1 MTASPRRLIW
11 ITRAE
16 PGAAATAIRL
26 RALGHIPLVLPLLE
40 VRPITEAAPD
50 LQGVGALAFT
60 SANGVRVFA
69 GLTQVRAL
77 PVFAVGAAC
86 AQAARAAGFRQ
97 VLSADGDVAA
107 LAAGIAS
114 RAEEFRGLVLHPAAT
129 EPAGDLAGAL
139 ARVSVTARTLPI
151 YETVPVAPPPAALER
166 ALSAEAALIYSPKAA
181 RQLALLMRGR
191 EAPDLRALCLSKAVA
206 RPLARARIGPRTFAP
221 VPLESALLNLID
233 RTSAPAAAAA
243 P

>member
-1 MTASPRRLIW
+1 MTAPPRRLIW

-16 PGAAATAIRL
+16 PGATATAARL
-26 RALGHIPLVLPLLE
+26 RALGHMPLVLPLLE
-40 VRPITEAAPD
+40 VRPVTETAPD
-50 LQGVGALAFT
+50 LAGVGALAFT

-69 GLTQVRAL
+69 QLSEVRAL

-114 RAEEFRGLVLHPAAT
+114 RAEEFRGAVLHPAAT

-139 ARVSVTARTLPI
+139 ARTGVACRTAPI
-151 YETVPVAPPPAALER
+151 YATVPVTPPAA
-166 ALSAEAALIYSPKAA
+166 ALDQALRAEAALVYSPKAA
-181 RQLALLMRGR
+181 RQLAMLMRGR
-191 EAPDLRALCLSKAVA
+191 QAPDLRALCLSKAVA
-206 RPLARARIGPRTFAP
+206 RPLARARIGPRAYAP

-233 RTSAPAAAAA
+233 RAA
-243 P
+243 PPVAEAS

>member
-16 PGAAATAIRL
+16 PGATATAARL
-26 RALGHIPLVLPLLE
+26 RSLGHMPLVLPLLE
-40 VRPITEAAPD
+40 VRPVAEAAPD
-50 LQGVGALAFT
+50 LTGIGALAFT

-69 GLTQVRAL
+69 QLSDVRNL

-107 LAAGIAS
+107 LAAGVIS
-114 RAEEFRGLVLHPAAT
+114 RAGEFRGPVLHPAAT

-139 ARVSVTARTLPI
+139 AKAGVSARTLPI
-151 YETVPVAPPPAALER
+151 YETVLVTPPAAALEQ
-166 ALSAEAALIYSPKAA
+166 ALKAEAALVYSPKAA
-181 RQLALLMRGR
+181 RQLAVLMRGR
-191 EAPDLRALCLSKAVA
+191 QAPGLRALCLSKAVA
-206 RPLARARIGPRTFAP
+206 KPLARARLGERAYAP

-233 RTSAPAAAAA
+233 RAA
-243 P
+243 PPMAEVE

>member
-1 MTASPRRLIW
+1 MTAPPRRLIW

-16 PGAAATAIRL
+16 PAASASAARL

-40 VRPITEAAPD
+40 VRPVTTEVPD
-50 LQGVGALAFT
+50 LTGIGALAFT
-60 SANGVRVFA
+60 SANGVRIFA
-69 GLTQVRAL
+69 QLSETRTL

-114 RAEEFRGLVLHPAAT
+114 RAEEFRGPVLHPAAT

-139 ARVSVTARTLPI
+139 AQAGVQARTLPI
-151 YETVPVAPPPAALER
+151 YETVPVTPPAA
-166 ALSAEAALIYSPKAA
+166 ALDQALKAEAALLYSPKAA
-181 RQLALLMRGR
+181 RQLAVLMRGR
-191 EAPDLRALCLSKAVA
+191 QAPALRALCLSKAVA
-206 RPLARARIGPRTFAP
+206 KPLARARIGPRAFAP
-221 VPLESALLNLID
+221 VPLESTLLNLID
-233 RTSAPAAAAA
+233 RAA
-243 P
+243 PPVAEAS

>member
-1 MTASPRRLIW
+1 MTAPPRRLIW

-16 PGAAATAIRL
+16 PAASTSAARL

-40 VRPITEAAPD
+40 VRPITTEVPD
-50 LQGVGALAFT
+50 LTGIGALAFT
-60 SANGVRVFA
+60 SANGVRIFA
-69 GLTQVRAL
+69 QLSETRAL

-114 RAEEFRGLVLHPAAT
+114 RAEEFRGPVLHPAAT

-139 ARVSVTARTLPI
+139 AQAGVQARTLPI
-151 YETVPVAPPPAALER
+151 YETAPVTPPAA
-166 ALSAEAALIYSPKAA
+166 ALDQALKAEAALLYSPKAA
-181 RQLALLMRGR
+181 RQLAVLMRGR
-191 EAPDLRALCLSKAVA
+191 QAPALRALCLSKAVA
-206 RPLARARIGPRTFAP
+206 KPLARARIGPRAFAP

-233 RTSAPAAAAA
+233 RAA
-243 P
+243 PPVAEAS

>member
-1 MTASPRRLIW
+1 MTAPPRRLIW

-16 PGAAATAIRL
+16 PAASTSAARL

-40 VRPITEAAPD
+40 VRPITTEVPD
-50 LQGVGALAFT
+50 LTGIGALAFT
-60 SANGVRVFA
+60 SANGVRIFA
-69 GLTQVRAL
+69 QLSETRAL

-114 RAEEFRGLVLHPAAT
+114 RAEEFRGALLHPAAT

-139 ARVSVTARTLPI
+139 AQAGVQARTLPI
-151 YETVPVAPPPAALER
+151 YETVPVTPPAA
-166 ALSAEAALIYSPKAA
+166 ALDQALKAEAALLYSPKAA
-181 RQLALLMRGR
+181 RQLAVLMRGR
-191 EAPDLRALCLSKAVA
+191 QAPSLRALCLSKAVA
-206 RPLARARIGPRTFAP
+206 KPLARARIGPRAFAP

-233 RTSAPAAAAA
+233 RAA
-243 P
+243 PPVAEAS

>member
-1 MTASPRRLIW
+1 MTAPPRRLIW

-16 PGAAATAIRL
+16 PAASASAARL

-40 VRPITEAAPD
+40 VRPVTTEVPD
-50 LQGVGALAFT
+50 LTGIGALAFT
-60 SANGVRVFA
+60 SANGVRIFA
-69 GLTQVRAL
+69 QLSETRAL

-114 RAEEFRGLVLHPAAT
+114 RAEEFRGPVLHPAAT

-139 ARVSVTARTLPI
+139 AQAGVQARTLPI
-151 YETVPVAPPPAALER
+151 YETVPVTPPAA
-166 ALSAEAALIYSPKAA
+166 ALDQALKAEAALLYSPKAA
-181 RQLALLMRGR
+181 RQLAVLMRGR
-191 EAPDLRALCLSKAVA
+191 QAPALRALCLSKAVA
-206 RPLARARIGPRTFAP
+206 KPLARARIGPRAFAP
-221 VPLESALLNLID
+221 VPLESTLLNLID
-233 RTSAPAAAAA
+233 RAA
-243 P
+243 PPVAEAS